1 MLAVIPPRTTRRT
14 GEDQADWSADLT
26 SENDTR
32 SHPMDGGE
40 PTRNRLRAIPPSG
53 LYQESCLVAR
63 SGASRHD
70 GSAAMAAATSLVIEA
85 TE

>member
-40 PTRNRLRAIPPSG
+40 PTHNPLLGRSSNEPASTSTVTVRNRLG
-53 LYQESCLVAR
+53 R
-63 SGASRHD
+63 SIY
-70 GSAAMAAATSLVIEA
+70 LLKF
-85 TE
+85 